1 MLLSDLVKSNKIP
14 TDLTKSLKCYAG
26 NIPAFYGLLDIHK
39 SGYPLSSIIDY
50 ARSPLYKVSKYLSAI
65 LKLLTVM
72 SVHSLKT
79 SFQFLDDLRM
89 FHSPSCFVMDSLDVR
104 IEVRGIRQR
113 SSCVSVGHE
122 RSTNSG
128 SSPAVSTHFRLLTR
142 VVLSLSNS
150 ASQEEVPPTR
160 RAGYLSK
167 ACYNSLSHTG
177 GDLAVYLATCS
188 PLLLCH

>member
-79 SFQFLDDLRM
+79 SFQFLNDLRM
-89 FHSPSCFVMDSLDVR
+89 FHFPSCFVMDSHDGG

-113 SSCVSVGHE
+113 SPCVSVGHK
-122 RSTNSG
+122 RSINLG
-128 SSPAVSTHFRLLTR
+128 
-142 VVLSLSNS
+142 
-150 ASQEEVPPTR
+150 
-160 RAGYLSK
+160 
-167 ACYNSLSHTG
+167 
-177 GDLAVYLATCS
+177 
-188 PLLLCH
+188 